1 MFPTRSSRQLRLEA
15 MKRAAALVSLS
26 RDHHKTLLA
35 ARQLKRATAETARD
49 ARASFLVYWDRHGSA
64 HFRLE
69 DEVLLPAFAA
79 HGDAYHPLV
88 CRALCDHVA
97 IRERINALDREEPP
111 TLTVLH
117 QLGSRLAEHVR
128 LEERELFPLIEQT
141 MPASQLAAVAAALAR
156 SE

>member
-1 MFPTRSSRQLRLEA
+1 

-26 RDHHKTLLA
+26 RDHHKTLVV
-35 ARQLKRATAETARD
+35 ARD
-49 ARASFLVYWDRHGSA
+49 LRRADAESVCDVRSTFLAHWHAHGRA

-88 CRALCDHVA
+88 GRALCDHVA
-97 IRERINALDREEPP
+97 IRQRVRALDANPSP
-111 TLTVLH
+111 IPAVLH
-117 QLGSRLAEHVR
+117 ELGSQLAEHVR

-141 MPASQLAAVAAALAR
+141 MPAAELAAVAVALAAHP
-156 SE
+156 S